1 MIRLVLN
8 WIIKALVILAL
19 NHFAWLALKSDGTA
33 IGGLSWP
40 SFGAAMLLAFV
51 FIIIAV
57 LTELFTLGCA
67 GLLGR
72 LSLGPIALW
81 ITAQLFPGMV
91 GTTGFWQT
99 VGAGF
104 LIMLIGIPRVDQ
116 DD

>member
-1 MIRLVLN
+1 MAQLWRCHVAGVRLL
-8 WIIKALVILAL
+8 
-19 NHFAWLALKSDGTA
+19 
-33 IGGLSWP
+33 
-40 SFGAAMLLAFV
+40 
-51 FIIIAV
+51 IIAV